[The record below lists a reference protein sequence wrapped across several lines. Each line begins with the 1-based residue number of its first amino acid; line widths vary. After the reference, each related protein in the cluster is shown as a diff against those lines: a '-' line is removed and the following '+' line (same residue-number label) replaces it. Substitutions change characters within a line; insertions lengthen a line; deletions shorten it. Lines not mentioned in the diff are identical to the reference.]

1 MVLGRT
7 GMGGWANMGIGFS
20 FEGVS
25 ARLRRV
31 FFSPGELV
39 SWSFYRLT
47 SVHFQGEGK
56 EVKASGFDG
65 SLGSG
70 RAA

>member
-1 MVLGRT
+1 MAFRRV

-25 ARLRRV
+25 VGLHRV
-31 FFSPGELV
+31 LSSPGELV

-47 SVHFQGEGK
+47 SVRFQGKGK
-56 EVKASGFDG
+56 EVKVSGFDG
-65 SLGSG
+65 SLKSG
-70 RAA
+70 RMA